1 MTISHA
7 DAGYR
12 TRVVA
17 VRGECVNTGPARQ
30 PRVAIDLLYSF
41 HLFITYVK
49 WCVLV
54 TKKCLHVRY
63 RSKIETVRVQASPS
77 GSYCAVKELDCKEFH
92 KLALKAS
99 MNRLKYH

>member
-1 MTISHA
+1 M
-7 DAGYR
+7 
-12 TRVVA
+12 
-17 VRGECVNTGPARQ
+17 
-30 PRVAIDLLYSF
+30 
-41 HLFITYVK
+41 
-49 WCVLV
+49 